1 MTACWRV
8 DVTVMPKDGVSDPQG
23 EAVKGG
29 LAMLGHAGVE
39 RVRVGRQIVLDI
51 DAETAEA
58 AREAAVR
65 MAEQLL
71 ANPVIEQFE
80 VGIAQPLEPVEVVS

>member
-1 MTACWRV
+1 MTARWRV

-39 RVRVGRQIVLDI
+39 RVRVGRHIMLELDAPSADRARA
-51 DAETAEA
+51 DAT
-58 AREAAVR
+58 R

-71 ANPVIEQFE
+71 ANPVIEQFTIGEARPLAATE
-80 VGIAQPLEPVEVVS
+80 VTA